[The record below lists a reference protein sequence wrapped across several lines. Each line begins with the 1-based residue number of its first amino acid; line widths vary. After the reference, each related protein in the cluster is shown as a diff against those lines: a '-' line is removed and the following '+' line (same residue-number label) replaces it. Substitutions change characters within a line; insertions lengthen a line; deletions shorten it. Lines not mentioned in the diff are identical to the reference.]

1 MSDGHTSHKV
11 GTYVTVTVTQLYNTE
26 KNIED
31 SKTDNIIQHN
41 NMLLTL

>member
-11 GTYVTVTVTQLYNTE
+11 GTYFTVIVIQSCNTE

-31 SKTDNIIQHN
+31 SKTDNVI
-41 NMLLTL
+41 

>member
-11 GTYVTVTVTQLYNTE
+11 GTYVTVIQLYNIE

-31 SKTDNIIQHN
+31 SRTDNII
-41 NMLLTL
+41 